1 MQAVAPTRRKEMRP
15 PTHAAMRHKVL
26 AAGTQRLREPTLLRA
41 AATAAVVHLMLAAGE
56 AHHTA
61 VVVAGRM
68 VVAAEVL
75 TAIVKISE
83 ISIFQEG
90 PSLLNA
96 AGLLL
101 S

>member
-1 MQAVAPTRRKEMRP
+1 
-15 PTHAAMRHKVL
+15 MRHKVF

-75 TAIVKISE
+75 TAVGAVLTAIVKISE